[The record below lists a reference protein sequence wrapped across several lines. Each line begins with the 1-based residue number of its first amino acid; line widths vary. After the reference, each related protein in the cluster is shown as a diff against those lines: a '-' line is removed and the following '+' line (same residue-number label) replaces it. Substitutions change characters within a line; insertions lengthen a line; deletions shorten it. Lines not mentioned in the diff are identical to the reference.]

1 MLGDA
6 FEQTV
11 ETGRVVNGD
20 FAHHLS
26 IQADVG
32 LSQSSN
38 EAGIA
43 DASHATRGAEPRNPQ
58 SPEFAFSIP
67 SVAERKA
74 SAADIGFLGETV
86 QMAGRSALSAGLLE
100 GLLYSAMMGDP

>member
-1 MLGDA
+1 MLGNA

-26 IQADVG
+26 VQADVG
-32 LSQSSN
+32 LSQGGN

-43 DASHATRGAEPRNPQ
+43 DASHAAGGAEPGDPQ
-58 SPEFAFSIP
+58 SSEFAFSIP
-67 SVAERKA
+67 SVAEREA

-86 QMAGRSALSAGLLE
+86 EMARCSALSAGLLE
-100 GLLYSAMMGDP
+100 GLFHSAMMGDP